1 LKPIDPSIVHFTNF
15 PGVLRWAQSVFKTL
29 VSNTAL
35 AEGNVQDSNG
45 IYTSFN
51 VDNGNGIM
59 FRVGAVG
66 TGLPYE
72 WDAGTSQV
80 TINHA
85 LGRQPIGFI
94 LCDIDGNA
102 NVWRI
107 NPPTSSLMQ
116 LQISDNTVSVDVYI
130 F

>member
-1 LKPIDPSIVHFTNF
+1 MKPIDPSIVHIKDK
-15 PGVLRWAQSVFKTL
+15 GILRWAQSVFKTL
-29 VSNTAL
+29 TSNTAL
-35 AEGNVQDSNG
+35 ATGNLTDSNG

-59 FRVGAVG
+59 FRIGAVG
-66 TGLPYE
+66 SGLTYE
-72 WDAGTSQV
+72 WDAGTAKV

-94 LCDIDGNA
+94 LCDIDGKA
-102 NVWRI
+102 TVWRV

-116 LQISDNTVSVDVYI
+116 LQIDDNTVNVDVYI